1 MAVRA
6 SSESPAQ
13 ERPETSTSPPSGR
26 SRSPAICKSVDL
38 PAPDGATSA
47 TISPRAT
54 SRLAPFSTVISAS
67 LPRLYIFS
75 SPVRRSTGSLIT
87 QRLHR
92 VHPRRAPGRKNR
104 DDERQRERECHRRH
118 HITKLQFGG

>member
-1 MAVRA
+1 MVRRRSPRPVINVPPIA
-6 SSESPAQ
+6 TSPA
-13 ERPETSTSPPSGR
+13 SAVSS
-26 SRSPAICKSVDL
+26 SPAICKSVDF

-54 SRLAPFSTVISAS
+54 SRFAPFSTVISAS

-75 SPVRRSTGSLIT
+75 SPVRRSTGSLIA

-92 VHPRRAPGRKNR
+92 VHPRRAPCRKNR
-104 DDERQRERECHRRH
+104 DNKRERERERDRRH
-118 HITKLQFGG
+118 HITKLQLGGQ